1 MNQANP
7 VVESAVRATGESPGD
22 SIIPPTADSTPYEDD
37 DDEILDA
44 WLASL
49 SVRAFE
55 RILSCLSDDHA
66 ARRVGLSALG
76 QVAGAGE
83 LGVVGAMPAAGP

>member
-37 DDEILDA
+37 DDEILE
-44 WLASL
+44 ASL